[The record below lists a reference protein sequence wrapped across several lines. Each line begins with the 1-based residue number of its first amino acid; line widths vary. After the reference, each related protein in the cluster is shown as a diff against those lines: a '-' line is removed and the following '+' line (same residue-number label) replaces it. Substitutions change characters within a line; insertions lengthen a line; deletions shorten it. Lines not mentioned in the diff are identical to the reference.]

1 MTTVENWGEMEREIQ
16 GVLNAGVIYPDNS
29 GNVCFGQGECAPLP
43 ARNVADTWGCA
54 FEIQLNFSERT
65 AQLYVRKNGDSYGDK
80 TIPLTWSE
88 AIVLVY
94 GAVRKR
100 ALVSIQRK
108 MEWEEEQRKAALLES
123 AYLKM
128 VGPPPQPPN
137 VFDLL
142 LAEGE

>member
-16 GVLNAGVIYPDNS
+16 GVLNAGVIYPDNN
-29 GNVCFGQGECAPLP
+29 GNVCFGRGECAPLP
-43 ARNVADTWGCA
+43 GRIDAVIWGWE
-54 FEIQLNFSERT
+54 FEVQLNFSEKT
-65 AQLYVRKNGDSYGDK
+65 AQLYAWNSYGDK

-88 AIVLVY
+88 AIGLVY

-100 ALVSIQRK
+100 ALVSIRRK